1 MFRVLTTDGNARRA
15 ELTTKH
21 GTVQTPVFMP
31 CGTYGTVKGL
41 TPDQIA
47 QSGTQILLGNAFHLM
62 LRPGD
67 QAISDFGGLHR
78 FMGWNGPILTDSG
91 GFQVHSLSNWRTISE
106 EGVVFQSPIDGDPI
120 ELTPER
126 AMEVQVH
133 LGADIAMV
141 FDECT
146 DYPASELE
154 ARRSMQRSMRWAKRS
169 KAVYEGPG
177 TAFGIVQGGVHSSVR
192 KESLDRLLEIDFPGY
207 ALGGLSVGES
217 KSEMYEVLDATV
229 CEMPD
234 DKPRYL
240 MGVGT
245 PCDLLRGTLA
255 GIDMFDCVM
264 PTRNARNGYLFS
276 SKGVVKIRNARHRQ
290 DSAPIDGSCSCLACT
305 EFSRGYLHHLD
316 RCNEMLG
323 STLATIHNLT
333 YYHSLM
339 ASVRLAIEENSLSNF
354 VQTQLD
360 QWEQQD

>member
-1 MFRVLTTDGNARRA
+1 MFRVLATEKNARRG
-15 ELTTKH
+15 ELVTAH
-21 GTVQTPVFMP
+21 GKVQTPVFMP

-47 QSGTQILLGNAFHLM
+47 QTGTQILLGNAFHLM

-67 QAISDFGGLHR
+67 QAIADLGGLHR
-78 FMGWNGPILTDSG
+78 FMGWEGPILTDSG
-91 GFQVHSLSNWRTISE
+91 GFQVHSLTDWRTISE
-106 EGVVFQSPIDGDPI
+106 EGVVFQSPIDGDRI

-126 AMEVQVH
+126 AMKAQAH
-133 LGADIAMV
+133 MGADIAMV

-146 DYPASELE
+146 DFPVSEKE

-169 KAVYEGPG
+169 KTVYEGPG
-177 TAFGIVQGGVHSSVR
+177 KAFGIVQGGIHVSVR
-192 KESLDRLLEIDFPGY
+192 RESLDCLLEIGFPGY

-217 KSEMYEVLDATV
+217 ISQMYEVLDATV

-245 PCDLLRGTLA
+245 PSDLLRGILA

-276 SKGVVKIRNARHRQ
+276 TNGTVKIRNARYRH
-290 DSAPIDGSCSCLACT
+290 DSAPIDDSCSCLTCT
-305 EFSRGYLHHLD
+305 RFSRAYLHHLN

-333 YYHSLM
+333 HYHSLM
-339 ASVRLAIEENSLSNF
+339 ASARSAIEQNSLSNF

-360 QWEQQD
+360 QWEQQN